1 MTKEF
6 FYKIKDFRQK
16 CNTNFNFLL
25 IFIVV
30 LGGYVCIRSS
40 YEFVIFS
47 ISIISLGITVGFV
60 YINTV
65 KNKIL
70 VKKISNIKK
79 IYFLSLII
87 GVVIVL
93 VILTLLK
100 KDSMEEVFFLLS
112 LRATLEYSQI
122 ENIFNVENKYISNI
136 GIHIIAIVLYVSIT
150 LINFKNISIEAIFS
164 DLKLKEIAY
173 ISILISLC
181 VALSTLRKI
190 LSNRKKISK
199 NEFKKVILYITSI
212 MLNLSGL
219 IFIKLDLNI
228 ISKVLLILK
237 CTTFTLFYGYMIDKI
252 RYECFNIINSNIEQ
266 AIKEKKHLNSIL
278 LKRNKILNDIN
289 TMINRTQNNYSML
302 LDSIYGGVFL
312 FVGNKLQHVNNTMIK
327 KMNMKSSDFVGM
339 DIGVFLKKYCNLS
352 LDEVDTSKHYS
363 FFIDE
368 NIVFDMFFS
377 CPDDENKLIYVQDF
391 SYKEENKKI
400 RKEFEECLADDKN
413 KKEFFANI
421 SHELKTPINLISSV
435 LQLNKIYLKENKID
449 LVDNNRKIIIQNCL
463 RLIRT
468 INNFIDS
475 NKISE
480 GYVIPD
486 KKIYNIVD
494 IIENTVLACNKYIK
508 RSENTLIFDSQ
519 QEEIYVNCD
528 KDFITRIILNLL
540 SNSVKY
546 GKKGGMIKVNL
557 ALEDDKVCIIIKN
570 DGPKIEKDIIPYIF
584 DRFTKLNK
592 AFNRIKEGSGLGLF
606 MTKALVEIQGGSIGL
621 ISNNEGNEFVI
632 TMNYLDNVEKEQIQY
647 ENFEMNSIDEKVD
660 IEFSDIYIT

>member
-1 MTKEF
+1 MF
-6 FYKIKDFRQK
+6 
-16 CNTNFNFLL
+16 
-25 IFIVV
+25 
-30 LGGYVCIRSS
+30 
-40 YEFVIFS
+40 
-47 ISIISLGITVGFV
+47 
-60 YINTV
+60 
-65 KNKIL
+65 
-70 VKKISNIKK
+70 
-79 IYFLSLII
+79 
-87 GVVIVL
+87 
-93 VILTLLK
+93 
-100 KDSMEEVFFLLS
+100 
-112 LRATLEYSQI
+112 
-122 ENIFNVENKYISNI
+122 
-136 GIHIIAIVLYVSIT
+136 
-150 LINFKNISIEAIFS
+150 
-164 DLKLKEIAY
+164 
-173 ISILISLC
+173 
-181 VALSTLRKI
+181 
-190 LSNRKKISK
+190 
-199 NEFKKVILYITSI
+199 
-212 MLNLSGL
+212 NLSGL

-228 ISKVLLILK
+228 ISKALLILK
-237 CTTFTLFYGYMIDKI
+237 CTTFILFYGYMIDKI

-289 TMINRTQNNYSML
+289 IMINRTQNNYSML

-352 LDEVDTSKHYS
+352 LDEIDTSKHYS
-363 FFIDE
+363 FVIDE

-400 RKEFEECLADDKN
+400 RKEFEEYLVDDKN

-435 LQLNKIYLKENKID
+435 LQLNKIYLKENKVD
-449 LVDNNRKIIIQNCL
+449 LLDKNRKIIIQNCL

-486 KKIYNIVD
+486 KKIYNIVE
-494 IIENTVLACNKYIK
+494 IIENTAIACNRYIK
-508 RSENTLIFDSQ
+508 RAENTLVFDSQ
-519 QEEIYVNCD
+519 QEEIYVSCD
-528 KDFITRIILNLL
+528 KDFITRIVLNLL

-546 GKKGGMIKVNL
+546 GKKGGLIKINL
-557 ALEDDKVCIIIKN
+557 ALEDDKVCIKIKN
-570 DGPKIEKDIIPYIF
+570 DGPKIEKDIMPHIF

>member
-6 FYKIKDFRQK
+6 LYRIKDFRQK

-65 KNKIL
+65 KNKML

-100 KDSMEEVFFLLS
+100 KDNMEEVFFLLS
-112 LRATLEYSQI
+112 LRATLEYTQV

-136 GIHIIAIVLYVSIT
+136 GIHIIAIVLYVLIT
-150 LINFKNISIEAIFS
+150 LINLKNISIEAIFS

-173 ISILISLC
+173 ISISINLC
-181 VALSTLRKI
+181 MALSTLRKM
-190 LSNRKKISK
+190 LSNRKKISE
-199 NEFKKVILYITSI
+199 NEFKRVILYITSI
-212 MLNLSGL
+212 MFNLSGL

-228 ISKVLLILK
+228 ISKALLILK

-266 AIKEKKHLNSIL
+266 AIKEKKYLNSIL

-289 TMINRTQNNYSML
+289 IMINRTQNNYSML

-339 DIGVFLKKYCNLS
+339 DIGVF
-352 LDEVDTSKHYS
+352 
-363 FFIDE
+363 
-368 NIVFDMFFS
+368 
-377 CPDDENKLIYVQDF
+377 
-391 SYKEENKKI
+391 
-400 RKEFEECLADDKN
+400 
-413 KKEFFANI
+413 
-421 SHELKTPINLISSV
+421 
-435 LQLNKIYLKENKID
+435 
-449 LVDNNRKIIIQNCL
+449 
-463 RLIRT
+463 
-468 INNFIDS
+468 
-475 NKISE
+475 
-480 GYVIPD
+480 
-486 KKIYNIVD
+486 
-494 IIENTVLACNKYIK
+494 
-508 RSENTLIFDSQ
+508 
-519 QEEIYVNCD
+519 CD
-528 KDFITRIILNLL
+528 KDFITRIVLNLL

-546 GKKGGMIKVNL
+546 GKKGGLIKINL
-557 ALEDDKVCIIIKN
+557 ALEDDKVCIKIKN
-570 DGPKIEKDIIPYIF
+570 DGPKIEKDIMPHIF